1 MDCSGTRRNDRTRNE
16 EAGRRQAR
24 RRAAND
30 IHDRRTRTRYHDRL
44 SLLGYC
50 SHKSDSGHSL
60 ELVDLNDEYP
70 PHLEITCTAT
80 SRREPKAEQ
89 FGGWYRSHSEVLPCK
104 PPSTGKINAPYEC
117 QGSRCLTSTK
127 CGVKDSPESK
137 LEGVGTFVYAG

>member
-1 MDCSGTRRNDRTRNE
+1 MTE
-16 EAGRRQAR
+16 QEMKKQAGGRHVEGLVMKFTIGEQGQ
-24 RRAAND
+24 D
-30 IHDRRTRTRYHDRL
+30 IVIDSRL
-44 SLLGYC
+44 FGYC
-50 SHKSDSGHSL
+50 SPKGDSGHSL

-89 FGGWYRSHSEVLPCK
+89 FGGWCGSHSEVLPCK